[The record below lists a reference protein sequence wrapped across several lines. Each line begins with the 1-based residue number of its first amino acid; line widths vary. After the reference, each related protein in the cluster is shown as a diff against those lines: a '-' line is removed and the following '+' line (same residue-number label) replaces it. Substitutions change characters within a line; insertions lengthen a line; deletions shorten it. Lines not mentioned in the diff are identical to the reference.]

1 LKLIVPV
8 SWKKKGDIMKITRCL
23 SFTFSVVMLISF
35 SFGVVE
41 AMKYELPAVSPGDFV
56 SVIDNRYLPLLP
68 GTTLVYQPVGEDNVL
83 NTVQVTSAVKVILG
97 VTCTVVHDW
106 ETEDGKLTEDTYD
119 WYAQDKYG
127 NVWYFGEDTKAYLP
141 DGSVSTEGSWEAG
154 VDGATAGIV
163 MLADPKPGLSYRQ
176 EYYEGVAEDMG
187 KVLRLNVGVSIARGH
202 FAGCLKT
209 KEWTPLGPGVIE
221 HKYYAPRIG
230 LVLIE
235 ELKEKTVR
243 VELVDVY

>member
-1 LKLIVPV
+1 
-8 SWKKKGDIMKITRCL
+8 MKSLTRCL
-23 SFTFSVVMLISF
+23 SFAFSVVMLISF
-35 SFGVVE
+35 SIGVVE

-56 SVIDNRYLPLLP
+56 SVIDNRYFPLLP
-68 GTTLVYQPVGEDNVL
+68 GTTFVYQPVGEENVV

-106 ETEDGKLTEDTYD
+106 ETVDGKLTEDTYD

-127 NVWYFGEDTKAYLP
+127 NVWYFGEDTKEYLP
-141 DGSVSTEGSWEAG
+141 DGSISTEGSWEAG

-163 MLADPKPGLSYRQ
+163 MLADPKPGLSYQQ

-202 FAGCLKT
+202 FVGCLKT
-209 KEWTPLGPGVIE
+209 KEWTPLEPGIIE

-235 ELKEKTVR
+235 ELKGKTVR